1 MYEIKR
7 EKDELREKYGKVR
20 RALDPEK
27 KAKMDAAICA
37 AAAEL
42 VSFRHADTVLL
53 YAPLD
58 DEIDIRALAETAWG
72 RGKEVA
78 LPLCDPETKSMT
90 YRVVRSFDELVR
102 GSYGI
107 MEPSERAPLFD
118 ASKPAVCFIPALLYD
133 RFGYRVGYGKG
144 YYDRFLRSFGGSK
157 IGLIYK
163 DFILQTVPRGRFDV
177 AVDLLVSETGVRTV
191 K

>member
-7 EKDELREKYGKVR
+7 KKDELRAKYGAMR
-20 RALDPEK
+20 RALDKEK

-53 YAPLD
+53 FAPKD
-58 DEIDIRALAETAWG
+58 DEIDVRALAAIAWK

-78 LPLCDPETKSMT
+78 FPLCDVETRSMT
-90 YRVVRSFDELVR
+90 YRVVRSFDELER

-107 MEPSERAPLFD
+107 MEPSGTSPEFD
-118 ASKPAVCFIPALLYD
+118 PAKPAVCFVPALLFD
-133 RFGYRVGYGKG
+133 REGYRVGYGKG
-144 YYDRFLRSFGGSK
+144 YYDRFLHRFGGSK
-157 IGLIYK
+157 IGLAYNE
-163 DFILQTVPRGRFDV
+163 FILPSVPRGRFDV
-177 AVDLLVSETGVRTV
+177 AVDLMVSETGVRMV